1 MKRTFFVLL
10 IAVVGLLNGCSN
22 QSEKGDYIIGKDIGN
37 VNDSNI
43 SMILVAKNISE
54 EESKTKSQS
63 DFMKEGTDLMY
74 YHIEDVNLYEDLNVG
89 ERVSIEAKTFKKDGE
104 DVSIVMESNPPQVV
118 AGKIIRYSIK

>member
-1 MKRTFFVLL
+1 M
-10 IAVVGLLNGCSN
+10 LNGCSN

-43 SMILVAKNISE
+43 SMILVAKNISQ